1 MDLHMPVM
9 DGYRATQQIRQCEK
23 DQQRAHLPI
32 IALTADAFEE
42 DRQHCLAVGM
52 DDFLTK
58 PIAIEA
64 LKAALAKWLPSSPHA
79 PGLPPAP
86 VTFRP
91 LDKAAL
97 GKLLGELTPL
107 LESNKFAAVSRFS
120 ALKALVAG
128 THLSQAIEALNAP
141 LQNMRFDQ
149 VLQGLRQIDL
159 DPVTSTTEKL
169 P

>member
-1 MDLHMPVM
+1 M

-64 LKAALAKWLPSSPHA
+64 LKSALAKWLPSSPHT

-86 VTFRP
+86 VTFRSVDRVALTAL
-91 LDKAAL
+91 LD
-97 GKLLGELTPL
+97 ELMPL
-107 LESNKFAAVSRFS
+107 LETNKFAAVSRFH
-120 ALKALVAG
+120 ALKALLLG
-128 THLSQAIEALNAP
+128 THLSQDIEALHAP
-141 LQNMRFDQ
+141 LQKMRFDQ
-149 VLQGLRQIDL
+149 VLAGLRQMDI
-159 DPVTSTTEKL
+159 SHTTPITEEL

>member
-1 MDLHMPVM
+1 
-9 DGYRATQQIRQCEK
+9 
-23 DQQRAHLPI
+23 
-32 IALTADAFEE
+32 
-42 DRQHCLAVGM
+42 
-52 DDFLTK
+52 
-58 PIAIEA
+58 
-64 LKAALAKWLPSSPHA
+64 
-79 PGLPPAP
+79 
-86 VTFRP
+86 

-128 THLSQAIEALNAP
+128 TYLSQAIEALNAP

-149 VLQGLRQIDL
+149 VLEGLRQIDL